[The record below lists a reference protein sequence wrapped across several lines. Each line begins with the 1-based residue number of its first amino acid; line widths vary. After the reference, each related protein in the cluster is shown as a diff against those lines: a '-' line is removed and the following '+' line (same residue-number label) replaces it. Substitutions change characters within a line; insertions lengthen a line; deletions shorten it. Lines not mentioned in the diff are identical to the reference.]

1 MLAWR
6 GEQERVAKGMAIRLL
21 AVELYKSQQKV
32 HALRD
37 ELEKSTGMESDRL
50 RRELVVAEHE
60 CEQLRRRIDARKDL
74 YK

>member
-1 MLAWR
+1 MPI
-6 GEQERVAKGMAIRLL
+6 KML

-37 ELEKSTGMESDRL
+37 KLEVATGLEADRL
-50 RRELVVAEHE
+50 RRELAVAEKE

-74 YK
+74 YR